1 MLNQFYFLIPPRTT
15 SKTKVT
21 QTVLLGKGSLRQIIV
36 RFLSGCGEKTR
47 FSIRHNGKVLYRS
60 SAKNP
65 LSVRGHIEI
74 DFDDYALPLEFN
86 SVELRG
92 YSKDKDQPSRVK
104 LDFGVLPDSMKE
116 L

>member
-1 MLNQFYFLIPPRTT
+1 MVNQFYFLIPPRTT

-36 RFLSGCGEKTR
+36 RFLSGCGPKTYL
-47 FSIRHNGKVLYRS
+47 SICHKGKVLYRS
-60 SAKNP
+60 STKKP

-74 DFDDYALPLEFN
+74 DFDDYDLPLEFN

-92 YSKDKDQPSRVK
+92 YCKHKDQPSRLK